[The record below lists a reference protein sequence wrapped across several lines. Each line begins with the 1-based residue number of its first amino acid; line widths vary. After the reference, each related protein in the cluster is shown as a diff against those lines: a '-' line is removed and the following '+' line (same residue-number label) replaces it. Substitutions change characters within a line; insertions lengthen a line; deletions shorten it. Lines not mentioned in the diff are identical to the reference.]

1 MPEGRVN
8 VTWTVD
14 QEILRLSWI
23 ERGGPAVTPPA
34 RRGFGARLLE
44 RGLAAELSG
53 GVELTY
59 DASGLV
65 CHMAL
70 PLRAL
75 EP

>member
-1 MPEGRVN
+1 VA
-8 VTWTVD
+8 VSWTAD
-14 QEILRLSWI
+14 QNLLRLTWAES
-23 ERGGPAVTPPA
+23 GGPPVTPPA

-59 DASGLV
+59 DAAGLV
-65 CHMAL
+65 CQMAL

>member
-1 MPEGRVN
+1 VVWRVEQD
-8 VTWTVD
+8 VLRLTWT
-14 QEILRLSWI
+14 ES
-23 ERGGPAVTPPA
+23 GGPEVHPPA